1 MEGNKKNIEFSIKG
15 IKTEQFA
22 LFEENHLDKGKIN
35 LETNLS
41 YGLNTEERDFIT
53 SIKFTF
59 EMKKKPFITIQ
70 VNCNFEIGSESFND
84 LVADGKIIIPSWFIA
99 HMAMITVGTSRG
111 ILHSKTEGT
120 IFNKYILPTIN
131 VAQMIP
137 EDAIF
142 DYN

>member
-1 MEGNKKNIEFSIKG
+1 MENKDKNIEFSIKN
-15 IKTEQFA
+15 IHTEQFA
-22 LFEENHLDKGKIN
+22 LFEENRFDNGKIN

-41 YGLNTEERDFIT
+41 YGLNAVERDFII

-59 EMKKKPFITIQ
+59 EMKKKPFMSIQ
-70 VNCNFEIGSESFND
+70 VNCNFEIGLESFNNLIVD
-84 LVADGKIIIPSWFIA
+84 NKIIVPNWFIA
-99 HMAMITVGTSRG
+99 HMAMITVGTTRG

-137 EDAIF
+137 EDLTF
-142 DYN
+142 DN

>member
-1 MEGNKKNIEFSIKG
+1 MERNKKDIEFSIKG

-35 LETNLS
+35 FETNLS
-41 YGLNTEERDFIT
+41 YGLNAEERDFIV

-70 VNCNFEIGSESFND
+70 VNCNFEIGLESFND
-84 LVADGKIIIPSWFIA
+84 LIVEDEIIIPNWFIA

-120 IFNKYILPTIN
+120 IFNKYIIPTLN

-137 EDAIF
+137 EDSIF
-142 DYN
+142 DNK

>member
-1 MEGNKKNIEFSIKG
+1 MENSDKILEFKIIN

-22 LFEENHLDKGKIN
+22 LFEENHLDKGEIN
-35 LETNLS
+35 LDTNLS
-41 YGLNTEERDFIT
+41 YGLNATERNFIV

-59 EMKKKPFITIQ
+59 RMKKKPFMTIQ
-70 VNCNFEIGSESFND
+70 VNCNFEISQESFNSLIVND
-84 LVADGKIIIPSWFIA
+84 NIIVPNKFIA
-99 HMAMITVGTSRG
+99 HIAKITIGTSRG

-131 VAQMIP
+131 VSQMLP

-142 DYN
+142 EI

>member
-1 MEGNKKNIEFSIKG
+1 MENKDKNIEFNIKN
-15 IKTEQFA
+15 IHTEQFA
-22 LFEENHLDKGKIN
+22 LFEDNRFDSAKIN

-41 YGLNTEERDFIT
+41 YGLNVVERDFII

-59 EMKKKPFITIQ
+59 EMKKKPFMSIQ
-70 VNCNFEIGSESFND
+70 VNCNFEIGLESFNNLIVD
-84 LVADGKIIIPSWFIA
+84 DKIIVPNWFIA

-142 DYN
+142 DI

>member
-1 MEGNKKNIEFSIKG
+1 MENKDKNIEFSIKN
-15 IKTEQFA
+15 IYAEQFA
-22 LFEENHLDKGKIN
+22 LFEENHFDKGEIN
-35 LETNLS
+35 IDTNLS
-41 YGLNTEERDFIT
+41 YGLNISERDFII

-59 EMKKKPFITIQ
+59 VNKKKPFITIQ
-70 VNCNFEIGSESFND
+70 VNCNFEIGLESFNNLIVD
-84 LVADGKIIIPSWFIA
+84 NKIIVPNWFIA
-99 HMAMITVGTSRG
+99 HMAMITVGTTRG

-142 DYN
+142 DI

>member
-1 MEGNKKNIEFSIKG
+1 MENNRKEIEFNIKS

-35 LETNLS
+35 LETHLS
-41 YGLNTEERDFIT
+41 YGLNTVERDVII

-70 VNCNFEIGSESFND
+70 VNCNFEIGQNSFND
-84 LVADGKIIIPSWFIA
+84 LIVDNKIIAPNWFIA
-99 HMAMITVGTSRG
+99 HLAMITVGTSRG

-120 IFNKYILPTIN
+120 IFNKYIIPTLN

-142 DYN
+142 DYK

>member
-1 MEGNKKNIEFSIKG
+1 MENSDKILEFKIIN

-22 LFEENHLDKGKIN
+22 LFEENHLDKGEIN
-35 LETNLS
+35 LDTNLS
-41 YGLNTEERDFIT
+41 YGLNATERNFIV

-59 EMKKKPFITIQ
+59 GMKKKPFMTIQ
-70 VNCNFEIGSESFND
+70 VNCNFEISQESFNSLIVD
-84 LVADGKIIIPSWFIA
+84 DKIIVPNKFIA

-131 VAQMIP
+131 VSQMLP

-142 DYN
+142 EI

>member
-1 MEGNKKNIEFSIKG
+1 MENSDKILEFKIIN

-22 LFEENHLDKGKIN
+22 LFEENHLDKGEIN
-35 LETNLS
+35 LDTNLS
-41 YGLNTEERDFIT
+41 YGLNATERNFIV

-59 EMKKKPFITIQ
+59 GMKKKPFMTIQ
-70 VNCNFEIGSESFND
+70 VNCNFEISQESFNSLIVD
-84 LVADGKIIIPSWFIA
+84 DKIILPNKFIA

-131 VAQMIP
+131 VSQMLP
-137 EDAIF
+137 KDAIF
-142 DYN
+142 EI

>member
-1 MEGNKKNIEFSIKG
+1 MEKNRKEIEFNIKG

-35 LETNLS
+35 LETSLS
-41 YGLNTEERDFIT
+41 YGLNSDERDFIV

-70 VNCNFEIGSESFND
+70 VNCNFEIELKSFND
-84 LVADGKIIIPSWFIA
+84 LIVDDKIIVPNWFIA

-120 IFNKYILPTIN
+120 IFNKYILPTLN

-142 DYN
+142 DK

>member
-1 MEGNKKNIEFSIKG
+1 MEKNRKDIEFNIKG
-15 IKTEQFA
+15 VKTEQFA
-22 LFEENHLDKGKIN
+22 LFEENHFDKGEIN

-41 YGLNTEERDFIT
+41 YGLNADERDFIV

-70 VNCNFEIGSESFND
+70 ISCNFEIELKSFNNLIVD
-84 LVADGKIIIPSWFIA
+84 DKIIVPNWFIA

-120 IFNKYILPTIN
+120 IFNKYIIPTLN

-142 DYN
+142 DR

>member
-1 MEGNKKNIEFSIKG
+1 MENKDKNIEFSIKN
-15 IKTEQFA
+15 IHTEQFA
-22 LFEENHLDKGKIN
+22 LFEENRFDNGKIN

-41 YGLNTEERDFIT
+41 YGLNAVERDFII

-59 EMKKKPFITIQ
+59 EMKKKPFMSIQ
-70 VNCNFEIGSESFND
+70 VNCNFEIGLESFNNLIVD
-84 LVADGKIIIPSWFIA
+84 NKIIVPNWFIA
-99 HMAMITVGTSRG
+99 HMAMITVGTTRG

-137 EDAIF
+137 EDSIF
-142 DYN
+142 DN

>member
-1 MEGNKKNIEFSIKG
+1 MENSDKILEFKIIN

-22 LFEENHLDKGKIN
+22 LFEENHLDKGEIN
-35 LETNLS
+35 LDTNLS
-41 YGLNTEERDFIT
+41 YGLNATERNFIV

-59 EMKKKPFITIQ
+59 GMKKKPFMTIQ
-70 VNCNFEIGSESFND
+70 VNCNFEISQESFNS
-84 LVADGKIIIPSWFIA
+84 LIIDDNIIVPNKFIA

-131 VAQMIP
+131 VSQMLP

-142 DYN
+142 EI

>member
-1 MEGNKKNIEFSIKG
+1 MENKDKNIEFSIKN
-15 IKTEQFA
+15 INTEQFA
-22 LFEENHLDKGKIN
+22 LFEENRFDNGKIN

-41 YGLNTEERDFIT
+41 YGLNVVERDFII

-59 EMKKKPFITIQ
+59 EMKKKPFMSIQ
-70 VNCNFEIGSESFND
+70 VNCNFEIGLESFND
-84 LVADGKIIIPSWFIA
+84 LITDNKIIVPNWFIA

-142 DYN
+142 DN

>member
-1 MEGNKKNIEFSIKG
+1 MENSDKILEFKIIN

-22 LFEENHLDKGKIN
+22 LFEENHLDKGEIN
-35 LETNLS
+35 LDTNLS
-41 YGLNTEERDFIT
+41 YGLNATERNFIV

-59 EMKKKPFITIQ
+59 GMKKKPFMTIQ
-70 VNCNFEIGSESFND
+70 VNCNFEISQESFNSLIVD
-84 LVADGKIIIPSWFIA
+84 DKIILSNKFIA
-99 HMAMITVGTSRG
+99 HMAVITVGTSRG

-131 VAQMIP
+131 VSQMLP

-142 DYN
+142 EI

>member
-1 MEGNKKNIEFSIKG
+1 MENNKKEIEFSIKG

-41 YGLNTEERDFIT
+41 YGLNTEERDFVI
-53 SIKFTF
+53 SMKFTF

-70 VNCNFEIGSESFND
+70 VNCNFEIGIESFND
-84 LVADGKIIIPSWFIA
+84 LIVNEEIVIPSSFIA

-111 ILHSKTEGT
+111 ILHAKTEGT
-120 IFNKYILPTIN
+120 IFNKYILPTLN
-131 VAQMIP
+131 VAQMVP

-142 DYN
+142 DFK

>member
-1 MEGNKKNIEFSIKG
+1 MEKNRKDIEFNIKG
-15 IKTEQFA
+15 VKTEQFA
-22 LFEENHLDKGKIN
+22 LFEENHLDKGEIN

-41 YGLNTEERDFIT
+41 YGLNVDERDFIV

-70 VNCNFEIGSESFND
+70 ISCNFEIELKSFNNLIVD
-84 LVADGKIIIPSWFIA
+84 DKSIVPNWFIA

-120 IFNKYILPTIN
+120 IFNKYIIPTLN

-142 DYN
+142 DR

>member
-1 MEGNKKNIEFSIKG
+1 MERNKKDIEFSIKG

-22 LFEENHLDKGKIN
+22 LFEENHFDKGKIN

-41 YGLNTEERDFIT
+41 YGLNAGERDFIT

-59 EMKKKPFITIQ
+59 EMKNKPFITIQ
-70 VNCNFEIGSESFND
+70 VNCNFKIGIESFNN
-84 LVADGKIIIPSWFIA
+84 LVDDGKIIIPSWFIA
-99 HMAMITVGTSRG
+99 HLAMITVGTSRG
-111 ILHSKTEGT
+111 ILHSKTEAT

-137 EDAIF
+137 DDAIF
-142 DYN
+142 DYK

>member
-1 MEGNKKNIEFSIKG
+1 MENKKEIEFSIKG

-41 YGLNTEERDFIT
+41 YGLNTEERDFII

-70 VNCNFEIGSESFND
+70 VNCNFEIGIESFND
-84 LVADGKIIIPSWFIA
+84 LLVDDKIVIPSSFIA

-111 ILHSKTEGT
+111 ILHTKTEGT
-120 IFNKYILPTIN
+120 IFNKYILPTLN
-131 VAQMIP
+131 VAQMVP

-142 DYN
+142 DYK

>member
-1 MEGNKKNIEFSIKG
+1 MEKNRKEIEFNIKG

-35 LETNLS
+35 LETSLS
-41 YGLNTEERDFIT
+41 YGLNTDERDFIV

-70 VNCNFEIGSESFND
+70 VNCNFEIELKSFND
-84 LVADGKIIIPSWFIA
+84 LIVDDKIIVPNWFIA

-120 IFNKYILPTIN
+120 IFNKYILPTLN

-142 DYN
+142 DK